1 MGLAPLFEQGTKYL
15 TTSSTEA
22 AATKP
27 ARKAEASEPV
37 PMQSLDAL
45 YATAQQAVPGLEAR
59 YVSLRRWGTGTAEVG
74 FTGNLRDHL
83 ASTAR
88 VDIHA
93 ATGVAKKVHDPRTAG
108 FWSLVNSLME
118 PLHFLALHATTPAAL
133 IVAVFVHLWGPA
145 GLPSLAQRPVW
156 AVWSLI
162 GVWLLLSALA
172 AGALRTL
179 ALWRVALGGAGGL
192 LALAGITGLVLGSV
206 LAPAMFASLVALGL
220 ACAGIAAFIG
230 PQRVQAPRRKAVR
243 HAAATAGT
251 RTHPAPARRRRH
263 PRGWGHGV
271 VLAHGPFWLS
281 GVLAVESFR
290 LAHIVATEPARSSG
304 MLGLLLAML
313 VALPAATLRHWERG
327 DRKPHGASL
336 VLLNVIQ
343 HNPRAVIEALAV

>member
-1 MGLAPLFEQGTKYL
+1 
-15 TTSSTEA
+15 
-22 AATKP
+22 
-27 ARKAEASEPV
+27 
-37 PMQSLDAL
+37 MQ
-45 YATAQQAVPGLEAR
+45 R
-59 YVSLRRWGTGTAEVG
+59 
-74 FTGNLRDHL
+74 F
-83 ASTAR
+83 
-88 VDIHA
+88 
-93 ATGVAKKVHDPRTAG
+93 
-108 FWSLVNSLME
+108 
-118 PLHFLALHATTPAAL
+118 FLALHATTPAAL

-156 AVWSLI
+156 AGWSLI

-230 PQRVQAPRRKAVR
+230 PQRVQAPRRKAAR

-251 RTHPAPARRRRH
+251 RTHPATARRRWH
-263 PRGWGHGV
+263 PRGWGRGV

-313 VALPAATLRHWERG
+313 VALPAATLRHWAPRTT
-327 DRKPHGASL
+327 AAL
-336 VLLNVIQ
+336 WLL
-343 HNPRAVIEALAV
+343 AALAYGGLAAKAGLWQWAAAAALCTAAAGAPLLQRQHLLRALRRQAAPPAKHHTSGAA